1 MATVAEIPATRKPA
15 KAFYAHLYDQAGVL
29 TTVNGTIY
37 FMVPET
43 GEITTIEPE
52 MCTFLTVLGAV
63 ETAMAQ
69 WVSDMTAGGYAAVC
83 TSRQMEVA

>member
-1 MATVAEIPATRKPA
+1 MATVTETRTPC
-15 KAFYAHLYDQAGVL
+15 KAFYAHLYDQAGIV
-29 TTVNGTIY
+29 TKVGGTIF

-43 GEITTIEPE
+43 GEITAIEPE

-83 TSRQMEVA
+83 TTRAMEVR